1 MAARRGAGEELLA
14 GSNPGPFGTHGLE
27 QCDGLEEDVSCAS
40 LSDLSLSAFHVGELD
55 TGEILGAFQGCI
67 DQSIIS
73 IIGDSDALAENKSR
87 LEEETEATLLT
98 ALTEILD
105 NVDNE
110 NLSPFDAIPDSELLV
125 SPKERENSLLKL
137 RCVARSTPER
147 EAVDHWGHRITGTAA
162 KLEGLSADRAWAVF
176 SDSAAAAT
184 PPRRQHR
191 ARNPRN
197 LSKTRIRGISR
208 LQRSDGEEEE
218 VVSSP
223 GQDSS
228 SEAAGERD
236 SFVVVKPLDGG
247 AELGLSASIPCII
260 NTENFTVSDLVKYM
274 HPYCLPALTLCL
286 DSEGGQVGEELLNGA
301 VLLEVVSAENGSLEG
316 PELVLET
323 DQQGSVVAAPGA
335 LAQELAGSPLV
346 SVRERNILLDS
357 ISAAH
362 LVAQADTT
370 ESVGQ
375 RTDELASDDQFAME
389 ASVSKP
395 LEQQME
401 TSAPGSKLVAEARS
415 SKSLEQQTEDVTF
428 GSQLEAETKGSES
441 SRQQIQAC
449 SGDPA
454 AKEVWVAE
462 DARQMGKEGELEKSQ
477 GTKSC
482 KLKRKSKGRQ
492 RKDETRELQNEGSK
506 ANAECDPKVQAETK
520 PEGEAQE
527 ETVMQPSNQTQAS
540 QAKPEGSP
548 SNPVLQ
554 DSDFLVKHLEQLK
567 RETLAELR
575 AARGIRARGRTAS
588 RMEKR
593 SRTSSSV
600 ERKQSTDAPKL
611 LEHAAETK
619 KCVAGLEVGAVPAER
634 TAPPANP
641 KEEAAGPAWQEQQP
655 KEETAPA
662 LPVPDAAN
670 LLSVQEHGS
679 DSSSPVPSPEDC
691 TVVDVGQSS
700 PKEEALA
707 ETSEAKQ
714 MAKEPKPKLLSLE
727 QYRQRLQQRKHATGN
742 EQKKRSQKAKW
753 PSVPEPAAGLMEIP
767 CLPMPAAAGNAALAK
782 AVPTGPAQ
790 GAQRP
795 GWPSVP
801 THPVELPPL
810 LLPGVNTDVSA
821 AKPSQASASPSSHR
835 PEQLSVPSQAVG
847 LQNVTLRMPAVASV
861 AKAPQGV
868 PALAAQKLDWAGAP
882 TAPVGYSSQMLP
894 VAASGKKIPNFVPAS
909 SSTVAQMPTW
919 PIAPITSVTPSHPLL
934 HMNCLPTWTPLTGP
948 VGPTSCLQ
956 PPTLPKP
963 LMPPVAHGQRAVPL
977 QNPAATL
984 SPSAHVQKMNTACAD
999 VQVRNKLGP
1008 VYQMK
1013 NTSVLNIQPQAT
1025 QGSSDP
1031 VGVAQKLCALEQT
1044 QGQKALAHSA
1054 LEQMSKAPAQ
1064 SGEELAPREPTGQA
1078 QKFPDKDTQD
1088 KMTPSSVTGLRT
1100 ELVNLNEPKEPVVA
1114 AARVAG
1120 PANAALQNRLA
1131 GTVPKPKNELESG
1144 TARAQRIGSGS
1155 STEKMVK
1162 LSLPAERPLP
1172 MERTPTQPSTSSTST
1187 DKKGFSAQGKSSKKE
1202 LGKFFTNEIGIEAS
1216 DVTSL
1221 LEQFE
1226 SSQAKDARRDT
1237 QRSDNAMAVGNS
1249 RLEVQS
1255 EKKLME
1261 RLLGPELANTA
1272 GLTPPA
1278 TPPHQ
1283 VSLTPISLLG
1293 KQKSPSSSTAQEKA
1307 KSSPAKTIKL
1317 IDPKPLPHSKLRA
1330 KNAVVLQASAL
1341 PAAVGFG
1348 DHDYCLPSSLRG
1360 VSAAAA
1366 AADARLEAVPPHAN
1380 AAEPEPA
1387 SRWNIKHRQSITI
1400 KPIVSLSRGPQGGLC
1415 QKPPE
1420 AAERLQSEGGVGT
1433 QPPGANE
1440 LAKNCTDPLDHRTN
1454 EIHDQTVSDGAGGG
1468 TVLLSPAVSP
1478 CRDGDAGTEESGS
1491 RPAWSFRCYRRTRR
1505 SRSPVES
1512 RRRGRRLRRATR
1524 SCSSNSDSSSL
1535 SSSNSESDS
1544 SSRSRSPPVKRRRR
1558 YRSRRK
1564 SGSSSCSSSCSS
1576 SSSRSWLSSRRRSYS
1591 RSRSR
1596 SWSRS
1601 RSQSTSPY
1609 RRGRQRYDDY
1619 DGYSSQDSYQRHRI
1633 REKEIA
1639 IEERRVVYIGK
1650 IHGGMTRAELKE
1662 RFSYF
1667 GEIEECTIHF
1677 REQGDNYGFVTYRY
1691 TTDAFAAIENGH
1703 KLRRPD
1709 ELPFDLCFGGRRQFC
1724 KTTYADLDSN
1734 RDDYD
1739 PTPAK
1744 SKFEALDFDTLL
1756 KQAQK
1761 NLRR

>member
-1 MAARRGAGEELLA
+1 
-14 GSNPGPFGTHGLE
+14 
-27 QCDGLEEDVSCAS
+27 
-40 LSDLSLSAFHVGELD
+40 
-55 TGEILGAFQGCI
+55 ILGAFQGCI

-125 SPKERENSLLKL
+125 SPKEREKLLKL

-162 KLEGLSADRAWAVF
+162 KKWSNLEGLSADRAWAVF

-492 RKDETRELQNEGSK
+492 L
-506 ANAECDPKVQAETK
+506 QAETK

-790 GAQRP
+790 G
-795 GWPSVP
+795 
-801 THPVELPPL
+801 
-810 LLPGVNTDVSA
+810 VNTDVSA

-984 SPSAHVQKMNTACAD
+984 SPSAH
-999 VQVRNKLGP
+999 
-1008 VYQMK
+1008 
-1013 NTSVLNIQPQAT
+1013 
-1025 QGSSDP
+1025 
-1031 VGVAQKLCALEQT
+1031 KLCALEQT

-1144 TARAQRIGSGS
+1144 S

-1187 DKKGFSAQGKSSKKE
+1187 DKKGFSAQVEGTCLFFLAVFSRARAPSQLLVPLAGLRDDYVLSVVACGGVVLRKMSQLLLDVNKKE
-1202 LGKFFTNEIGIEAS
+1202 SELKLS
-1216 DVTSL
+1216 D
-1221 LEQFE
+1221 
-1226 SSQAKDARRDT
+1226 KPPPPN
-1237 QRSDNAMAVGNS
+1237 NAMAVGNS
-1249 RLEVQS
+1249 RKLEVQS

-1348 DHDYCLPSSLRG
+1348 DHDYCLPSSLR
-1360 VSAAAA
+1360 
-1366 AADARLEAVPPHAN
+1366 PPHAN

-1420 AAERLQSEGGVGT
+1420 AAERH
-1433 QPPGANE
+1433 
-1440 LAKNCTDPLDHRTN
+1440 PLDHRTN

-1558 YRSRRK
+1558 TVCSDRYRSRRK

-1576 SSSRSWLSSRRRSYS
+1576 SSS